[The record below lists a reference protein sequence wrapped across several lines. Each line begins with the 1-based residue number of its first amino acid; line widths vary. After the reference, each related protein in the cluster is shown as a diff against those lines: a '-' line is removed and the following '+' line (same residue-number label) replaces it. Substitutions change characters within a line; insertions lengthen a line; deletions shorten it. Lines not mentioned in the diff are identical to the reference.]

1 MKSNIQ
7 KVYSKLPKVELAEVE
22 LATQK
27 VELALI
33 QDIQKAKTAS
43 SDSIESSD
51 RLNDYANKIALDR
64 KSLLTSLDGQI
75 KDANNIFAKSGSIL
89 SKSQE
94 AAAAL
99 GVPTKEIK
107 GYDELEKNLNV
118 LARSIDTSIRAKKS
132 LS

>member
-1 MKSNIQ
+1 MKSNIE
-7 KVYSKLPKVELAEVE
+7 KVYSKLPKVELEKVE

>member
-1 MKSNIQ
+1 MKSNIE
-7 KVYSKLPKVELAEVE
+7 KVYSKLPKVELSEVE

>member
-7 KVYSKLPKVELAEVE
+7 KVYSKLPKTELAKVE

>member
-7 KVYSKLPKVELAEVE
+7 KVYSKLPKTELSEVE

-99 GVPTKEIK
+99 GVRTKEIK

>member
-1 MKSNIQ
+1 MKSNIE
-7 KVYSKLPKVELAEVE
+7 KVYSKLPKVELSEVE

-75 KDANNIFAKSGSIL
+75 KDANNIFEKSGRIL